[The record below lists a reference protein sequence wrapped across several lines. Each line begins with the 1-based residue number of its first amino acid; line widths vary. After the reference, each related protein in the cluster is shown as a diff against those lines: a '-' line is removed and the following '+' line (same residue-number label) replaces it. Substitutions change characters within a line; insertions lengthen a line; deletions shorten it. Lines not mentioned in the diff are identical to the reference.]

1 VRAKVSVVLCSYNGQ
16 KYIQKQIE
24 SILVQLEPGDEL
36 IIQDDLSNDQT
47 FKILQRF
54 KQSKIKIFQNEANI
68 GFVKNFLSAIQK
80 ASNEII
86 LLSDQ
91 DDIWLEN
98 RLNLM
103 YEVYQKDS
111 LVISDFKEVDDN
123 LNRISSINNDSR
135 TLKLSKT
142 RLGQFLDVFFGRNK
156 YYGCCFLFSK
166 KFFSECYPPS
176 SFIPSH
182 DIWLAINASLHGKI
196 ILCHKITLLRRIHSM
211 NVSSHNPRRF
221 YLKIIDRIRLGLA
234 ILYGIVTSK

>member
-1 VRAKVSVVLCSYNGQ
+1 MKEYDYICLGAGSGGIASANRAAMHGAKVAL
-16 KYIQKQIE
+16 IE
-24 SILVQLEPGDEL
+24 ASDLGGTCVNVGCVPKKVMFYGVNKDCKSASANFFSLVR
-36 IIQDDLSNDQT
+36 
-47 FKILQRF
+47 KI
-54 KQSKIKIFQNEANI
+54 ENI
-68 GFVKNFLSAIQK
+68 DFFDYFAFC
-80 ASNEII
+80 
-86 LLSDQ
+86 DQ